1 MRQGPD
7 LDIVRL
13 VFECKSLIWPRE
25 LVPNHI
31 REHQRVEPWPALES
45 AFDQKLTED
54 LSPPPESHKIAREI
68 IWGVNRRMILDGK
81 IDLDVPVEKAW
92 DFLIDINKFS
102 TCLPGID
109 SVTQIDDKTFDG
121 IISATV
127 GPISGKFN
135 FRSTIVESNAPVQMV
150 VKTVGTDTVT
160 KSTVNADMTVD
171 LRRVSDAKSEMDYK
185 ADVKIKGRLGILGDM
200 VLRATATLILQ
211 EFTKRL
217 HKGLGE
223 PA

>member
-1 MRQGPD
+1 
-7 LDIVRL
+7 
-13 VFECKSLIWPRE
+13 
-25 LVPNHI
+25 
-31 REHQRVEPWPALES
+31 
-45 AFDQKLTED
+45 
-54 LSPPPESHKIAREI
+54 
-68 IWGVNRRMILDGK
+68 MIFDGK
-81 IDLDVPVEKAW
+81 IDLDVPVQQAW
-92 DFLIDINKFS
+92 EFLIDINKFS

-109 SVTQIDDKTFDG
+109 EVKQIDDKTFDG

-135 FRSTIVESNAPVQMV
+135 FRSTIVESKPPEQMV
-150 VKTVGTDTVT
+150 VRTEGTDSVT

-171 LRRVSDAKSEMDYK
+171 LRAVSEKKSQMDYK

-211 EFTKRL
+211 EFTRRL

-223 PA
+223 QI

>member
-1 MRQGPD
+1 
-7 LDIVRL
+7 
-13 VFECKSLIWPRE
+13 
-25 LVPNHI
+25 
-31 REHQRVEPWPALES
+31 
-45 AFDQKLTED
+45 
-54 LSPPPESHKIAREI
+54 
-68 IWGVNRRMILDGK
+68 MIFDGK
-81 IDLDVPVEKAW
+81 IDLDVPVQQAW
-92 DFLIDINKFS
+92 EFLIDINKFS

-109 SVTQIDDKTFDG
+109 EVKQIDDKTFDG

-135 FRSTIVESNAPVQMV
+135 FRSTIVESKPPEQMV
-150 VKTVGTDTVT
+150 VRTEGTDSVT

-171 LRRVSDAKSEMDYK
+171 LRAVSEKKSQMDYK

-211 EFTKRL
+211 EFTRRL

-223 PA
+223 QV

>member
-1 MRQGPD
+1 
-7 LDIVRL
+7 
-13 VFECKSLIWPRE
+13 
-25 LVPNHI
+25 
-31 REHQRVEPWPALES
+31 
-45 AFDQKLTED
+45 
-54 LSPPPESHKIAREI
+54 
-68 IWGVNRRMILDGK
+68 MILDGK

-109 SVTQIDDKTFDG
+109 SVTQIDDKRFDG
-121 IISATV
+121 VISATV

-135 FRSTIVESNAPVQMV
+135 FRSTIVESRPPEQMV
-150 VKTVGTDTVT
+150 VKTEGTDTVT

-171 LRRVSDAKSEMDYK
+171 LHQVSETKSQMDYK

-223 PA
+223 QT

>member
-1 MRQGPD
+1 
-7 LDIVRL
+7 
-13 VFECKSLIWPRE
+13 
-25 LVPNHI
+25 
-31 REHQRVEPWPALES
+31 
-45 AFDQKLTED
+45 
-54 LSPPPESHKIAREI
+54 
-68 IWGVNRRMILDGK
+68 MILDGK
-81 IDLDVPVEKAW
+81 IDLDVPVQKAW

-109 SVTQIDDKTFDG
+109 EVKQVDDKTFDG

-135 FRSTIVESNAPVQMV
+135 FRSTIVESNPPAQMV
-150 VKTVGTDTVT
+150 VRTEGTDSVT
-160 KSTVNADMTVD
+160 KSAVNADMTVD
-171 LRRVSDAKSEMDYK
+171 LRRISDAKSQMDYK

-223 PA
+223 QG